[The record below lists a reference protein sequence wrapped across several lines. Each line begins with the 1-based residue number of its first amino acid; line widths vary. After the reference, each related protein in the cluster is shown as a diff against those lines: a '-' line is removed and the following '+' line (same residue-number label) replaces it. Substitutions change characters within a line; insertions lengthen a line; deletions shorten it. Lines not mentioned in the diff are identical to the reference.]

1 MKKVFSI
8 LVIAMLAM
16 AMASCNK
23 INETESLIVGE
34 WLEMEVTG
42 ASTIN
47 GVPGETI
54 SMLEP
59 DETTTLSFKK
69 NHTYTT
75 TWKTEDGEVTSNGT
89 WSATDNVLTMT
100 SDGSDMSCH
109 IDKLDKN
116 NMILSYTE
124 SGVDEG
130 VSYSTYIV
138 MKMKRI

>member
-16 AMASCNK
+16 AMVSCNK
-23 INETESLIVGE
+23 TNETESLIVGE
-34 WLEMEVTG
+34 WLETEVTG
-42 ASTIN
+42 TTTIN
-47 GVPGETI
+47 GVSGETI
-54 SMLEP
+54 SMLQP

-75 TWKTEDGEVTSNGT
+75 TWKTEEGEVTTNGT
-89 WSATDNVLTMT
+89 WSATDDVLTMT
-100 SDGSDMSCH
+100 SDAVDMSCH
-109 IDKLDKN
+109 IDKLDKD

-124 SGVDEG
+124 SGVNAG
-130 VSYSTYIV
+130 IPYSTSVV

>member
-23 INETESLIVGE
+23 TNETESLIVGE
-34 WLEMEVTG
+34 WLETEVTG
-42 ASTIN
+42 TTTIN

-75 TWKTEDGEVTSNGT
+75 TWKTEEGEVATNGT
-89 WSATDNVLTMT
+89 WSATDDVLTMT
-100 SDGSDMSCH
+100 SDAVDMSCH

-124 SGVDEG
+124 SGVNAG
-130 VSYSTYIV
+130 VSYSTSVV

>member
-16 AMASCNK
+16 ALASCNK
-23 INETESLIVGE
+23 TNETESLIVGE
-34 WLEMEVTG
+34 WLETEVTG
-42 ASTIN
+42 TTTIN

-75 TWKTEDGEVTSNGT
+75 TWKTEEGEVTTNGT
-89 WSATDNVLTMT
+89 WSAADDVLTMT
-100 SDGSDMSCH
+100 SEGSDMSCH

-124 SGVDEG
+124 SGVNAG
-130 VSYSTYIV
+130 VSYSTSVV

>member
-16 AMASCNK
+16 ALASCNK
-23 INETESLIVGE
+23 INETESLIAGKWQE
-34 WLEMEVTG
+34 TEVTG
-42 ASTIN
+42 TTTIN
-47 GVPGETI
+47 GVPGEPI
-54 SMLEP
+54 SMLQP
-59 DETTTLSFKK
+59 DETTILTFKK

-75 TWKTEDGEVTSNGT
+75 TWETEEGEVTTNGK
-89 WSATDNVLTMT
+89 WSATDDVLTMT
-100 SDGSDMSCH
+100 SDAVDISCH

-124 SGVDEG
+124 SGVNAG
-130 VSYSTYIV
+130 VSYSTYVV

>member
-54 SMLEP
+54 SMLQP
-59 DETTTLSFKK
+59 GETTTLTFKK
-69 NHTYTT
+69 NHTYIT

>member
-16 AMASCNK
+16 AMVSCNK
-23 INETESLIVGE
+23 TNETESLIVGE
-34 WLEMEVTG
+34 WLETEVTG
-42 ASTIN
+42 TTTIN
-47 GVPGETI
+47 GVSGETI
-54 SMLEP
+54 SMLQP

-75 TWKTEDGEVTSNGT
+75 TWKTEEGEVTTNGT
-89 WSATDNVLTMT
+89 WSATDDVLTMT
-100 SDGSDMSCH
+100 SDAVDMSCH
-109 IDKLDKN
+109 IDKLDKD
-116 NMILSYTE
+116 NMILSFTE

-130 VSYSTYIV
+130 DSYSTYIV

>member
-23 INETESLIVGE
+23 INETESLIIGK
-34 WLEMEVTG
+34 WQQMEVTG
-42 ASTIN
+42 TTTIN

-69 NHTYTT
+69 
-75 TWKTEDGEVTSNGT
+75 
-89 WSATDNVLTMT
+89 
-100 SDGSDMSCH
+100 
-109 IDKLDKN
+109 
-116 NMILSYTE
+116 
-124 SGVDEG
+124 
-130 VSYSTYIV
+130 
-138 MKMKRI
+138 

>member
-23 INETESLIVGE
+23 INETENLIVGK
-34 WLEMEVTG
+34 WQQMEVTG
-42 ASTIN
+42 TTTIN
-47 GVPGETI
+47 GIPGETI

-59 DETTTLSFKK
+59 DETTILTFKK
-69 NHTYTT
+69 DHTYTT
-75 TWKTEDGEVTSNGT
+75 TWKTEEGEVTSNGT
-89 WSATDNVLTMT
+89 WSATDDVLTMT
-100 SDGSDMSCH
+100 SDGSDMPCH

-116 NMILSYTE
+116 NMILSFTE

-130 VSYSTYIV
+130 DSYSTYIV

>member
-23 INETESLIVGE
+23 INETESLIIGK
-34 WLEMEVTG
+34 WQQMEVTG
-42 ASTIN
+42 TTTIN

-75 TWKTEDGEVTSNGT
+75 TWKTEEGEVTSNGI
-89 WSATDNVLTMT
+89 WSATDDVLTMT
-100 SDGSDMSCH
+100 SDGSDMPCH

-116 NMILSYTE
+116 NMILSFTE

-130 VSYSTYIV
+130 DSYSTYIV

>member
-23 INETESLIVGE
+23 TNETESLIVGE
-34 WLEMEVTG
+34 WLETEVTG
-42 ASTIN
+42 TTTIN

-75 TWKTEDGEVTSNGT
+75 TWKTEEGEVTTNGT
-89 WSATDNVLTMT
+89 WSATDDVLTMT
-100 SDGSDMSCH
+100 SDAVDMSCH

-124 SGVDEG
+124 SGVNAG
-130 VSYSTYIV
+130 VSYSTSVV